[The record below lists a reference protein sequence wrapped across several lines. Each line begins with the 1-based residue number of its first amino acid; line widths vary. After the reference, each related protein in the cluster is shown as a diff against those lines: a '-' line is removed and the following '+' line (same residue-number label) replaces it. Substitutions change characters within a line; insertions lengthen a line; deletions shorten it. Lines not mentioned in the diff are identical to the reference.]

1 MHEAVKN
8 ARGLK
13 NKNAELAARLN
24 VSEEQIR
31 RLREESRKV
40 KPLDLEN
47 ESLKREVTRYSER
60 TVLLE
65 AELRWWQ
72 LT

>member
-65 AELRWWQ
+65 EELRWWQ